1 MSIYLLDTD
10 FRRIRLIDEYIS
22 MIWTDRY
29 AEAGDFELY
38 ITATAENVSIFK
50 TGMYLSNTISEHLM
64 IVETI
69 EIKSDIE
76 DGAKLI
82 VSGRSL
88 ESILS
93 RRIVWNQTV
102 FENKNIQ
109 DIIFELL
116 KDSIIS
122 PNNAFRK
129 IDNFIFERLENTQVN
144 TVRLDK
150 QYTGDNI
157 YTVIHELCEQYGLGF
172 KLIRVNNQFRFG
184 LYMGK
189 NHTHSTDSF
198 VTFSPRFDNLISSN
212 VITSIRDNVN
222 IACVAGEGEGAS
234 RKIIS
239 AGTETSGIER
249 MELFVDARSV
259 SSKTENDTVISPEQ
273 YNSILLQKGMEELNV
288 HQSKTTIESE
298 VDYNGIFKYKK
309 DFDVGDIVN
318 VSNEFGYSGE
328 LRITEIVTSDSV
340 DGITIVPTFKVI

>member
-38 ITATAENVSIFK
+38 VTATVENVSIFK
-50 TGMYLSNTISEHLM
+50 TGMYLSNTLSEHLM

-122 PNNAFRK
+122 PNNASRK

-189 NHTHSTDSF
+189 NHTHGTDSF

-318 VSNEFGYSGE
+318 VSNEFGYSGK

-340 DGITIVPTFKVI
+340 DGMTIVPTFKVI

>member
-38 ITATAENVSIFK
+38 VTATVENVSIFK
-50 TGMYLSNTISEHLM
+50 TGMYLSNTLSEHLM

-102 FENKNIQ
+102 FENKNVQ

-122 PNNAFRK
+122 PNNVSRK

-150 QYTGDNI
+150 QYTGDNV

-189 NHTHSTDSF
+189 DHTHGMDSF

-212 VITSIRDNVN
+212 VIMSIRDNVN

-273 YNSILLQKGMEELNV
+273 YKSMLLQKGMEELNV

-298 VDYNGIFKYKK
+298 VDYNGIFKYKR

-318 VSNEFGYSGE
+318 VSNEFGYSGK

>member
-189 NHTHSTDSF
+189 NHTHGMDSF

-273 YNSILLQKGMEELNV
+273 YNSILLQKGMEELSV

>member
-10 FRRIRLIDEYIS
+10 FRRIKLIDEYIS

-38 ITATAENVSIFK
+38 VTATIENVSIFK
-50 TGMYLSNTISEHLM
+50 TGMYLSNSLSEHLM

-76 DGAKLI
+76 EGAKLI

-88 ESILS
+88 ESLLN

-102 FENKNIQ
+102 FKNKNIQ

-122 PNNAFRK
+122 PVNVSRK
-129 IDNFIFERLENTQVN
+129 IDYFIFERLENTQIN
-144 TVRLDK
+144 SVRLDK

-157 YTVIHELCEQYGLGF
+157 YTVISELCNQYGLGF

-184 LYMGK
+184 LYIGK
-189 NHTHSTDSF
+189 NHTQGDDSF
-198 VTFSPRFDNLISSN
+198 VTFSPKFDNLISSN
-212 VITSIRDNVN
+212 VITSIRENVN
-222 IACVAGEGEGAS
+222 VACVAGEGEGAS
-234 RKIIS
+234 RKTIS

-273 YNSILLQKGMEELNV
+273 YKSMLLQKGMEELNV

-298 VDYNGIFKYKK
+298 VDYNGIFKYKR

-318 VSNEFGYSGE
+318 VSNEFGYSGK

>member
-1 MSIYLLDTD
+1 MSIYLLDTE
-10 FRRIRLIDEYIS
+10 FSRTKLIDEYIS
-22 MIWTDRY
+22 LIWTNRY

-38 ITATAENVSIFK
+38 VAATVDNVSIFK
-50 TGMYLSNTISEHLM
+50 TGMYLSNTLSEHLM
-64 IVETI
+64 IIETI

-76 DGAKLI
+76 EVAKLL
-82 VSGRSL
+82 VTGRSL
-88 ESILS
+88 ESLLA

-102 FENKNIQ
+102 FKNKNIQ

-122 PNNAFRK
+122 PVNASRK
-129 IDNFIFERLENTQVN
+129 IDNFIFERLESTQIN
-144 TVRLDK
+144 SIRLDK
-150 QYTGDNI
+150 QYTGDNV

-189 NHTHSTDSF
+189 DHTHGMDSF

-212 VITSIRDNVN
+212 VIMSIRDNVN

-273 YNSILLQKGMEELNV
+273 YNSILIQKGMEELNV

-318 VSNEFGYSGE
+318 VSNEFGYSGK

>member
-38 ITATAENVSIFK
+38 VTATVENVSIFK
-50 TGMYLSNTISEHLM
+50 TGMYLSNTLSEHLM

-122 PNNAFRK
+122 PNNASRK

-318 VSNEFGYSGE
+318 FSNEFGYSGK

-340 DGITIVPTFKVI
+340 DGLTIVPTFKVI

>member
-1 MSIYLLDTD
+1 MSIYLLDTE
-10 FRRIRLIDEYIS
+10 FRRTKLIDEYIS

-38 ITATAENVSIFK
+38 VTATIENVSIFK
-50 TGMYLSNTISEHLM
+50 TGMYLSNTLSEHLM

-102 FENKNIQ
+102 FKNKNIQ
-109 DIIFELL
+109 DIIFGLL

-122 PNNAFRK
+122 PKNASRK
-129 IDNFIFERLENTQVN
+129 IDNFIFDRLENTQVN
-144 TVRLDK
+144 TIRLDK

-157 YTVIHELCEQYGLGF
+157 YTAIHELCDQYGLGF

-189 NHTHSTDSF
+189 NHTHGMDSF
-198 VTFSPRFDNLISSN
+198 VTFSPRLDNLISSN
-212 VITSIRDNVN
+212 VIMSIRDNVN

-259 SSKTENDTVISPEQ
+259 SSNTENDTVISPEQ
-273 YNSILLQKGMEELNV
+273 YKSMLLQKGMEELNV

-318 VSNEFGYSGE
+318 VSNEFGYSGK
-328 LRITEIVTSDSV
+328 LRIIEIVTSDSV
-340 DGITIVPTFKVI
+340 DGKTIVPTFKVI

>member
-29 AEAGDFELY
+29 ADAGDFELY
-38 ITATAENVSIFK
+38 LTATVENVSIFK
-50 TGMYLSNTISEHLM
+50 TGMFLSNTLSEHLM
-64 IVETI
+64 VVETI

-122 PNNAFRK
+122 PKNSSRK
-129 IDNFIFERLENTQVN
+129 IDNFVFERLENTQVN

-150 QYTGDNI
+150 QYTGDNV

-184 LYMGK
+184 LYLGK
-189 NHTHSTDSF
+189 NHTHDMDSF
-198 VTFSPRFDNLISSN
+198 VTFSPKFDNLISSN

-239 AGTETSGIER
+239 AGAETSGIER

-259 SSKTENDTVISPEQ
+259 SSKTENDAVISSEQ
-273 YNSILLQKGMEELNV
+273 YKAMLLQKGMEELNV

-318 VSNEFGYSGE
+318 VSNEFGYSGK

>member
-10 FRRIRLIDEYIS
+10 FRRIKLIDEYIS

-38 ITATAENVSIFK
+38 VTATVENVSIFK
-50 TGMYLSNTISEHLM
+50 TGMYLSNTLSEHLM

-122 PNNAFRK
+122 PKNASRK

-189 NHTHSTDSF
+189 NHTHVTDSF

-318 VSNEFGYSGE
+318 VSNEFGYSGK

-340 DGITIVPTFKVI
+340 DGMTIVPTFKVI

>member
-1 MSIYLLDTD
+1 MSIYLLDAD
-10 FRRIRLIDEYIS
+10 FIRIRLIDEYIS

-38 ITATAENVSIFK
+38 VTATIENVSIFK
-50 TGMYLSNTISEHLM
+50 TGMYLSNTLSEHLM

-122 PNNAFRK
+122 PNNVSRK

-144 TVRLDK
+144 TIRLDK
-150 QYTGDNI
+150 QYTGDNV

-184 LYMGK
+184 LYTGK
-189 NHTHSTDSF
+189 NHTHGMNSF
-198 VTFSPRFDNLISSN
+198 VTFSPRFDNLIRSN
-212 VITSIRDNVN
+212 VIMSIRDNVN

-318 VSNEFGYSGE
+318 VSNEFGYSGK